1 MPGAY
6 RDGSVNELVLRS
18 IMEGMAGLPE
28 AISAATDDR
37 MPFVVWA
44 LNDRA
49 ADWLGAPRLDW
60 HGDDWLV
67 DEIESFARLVVTSI
81 RAATTPEAKVYL
93 AWLFAALLDIIDR
106 GLLVGHS

>member
-1 MPGAY
+1 MPGLY
-6 RDGSVNELVLRS
+6 RDGSINELVLRS
-18 IMEGMAGLPE
+18 ITEGMDGLPE
-28 AISAATDDR
+28 AISAETGDR
-37 MPFVVWA
+37 VPFVVWS

-67 DEIESFARLVVTSI
+67 DEIESFARLVVTSA
-81 RAATTPEAKVYL
+81 RAATTPEARVFI
-93 AWLFAALLDIIDR
+93 AWLFAKLLDIVDR